1 MENLSEI
8 EKPPEGGRGMDSTDK
23 GLKPLSLGSDNP
35 PKRVPGLL
43 SGDFH
48 EQAASLVLDRIALAE
63 PCR

>member
-1 MENLSEI
+1 
-8 EKPPEGGRGMDSTDK
+8 MDSTDK